1 MRSDTRA
8 CFSHIKFLR
17 NEETCIVRY
26 HVVFAVCRRFPAGFR
41 Q

>member
-17 NEETCIVRY
+17 IEEICIVRY
-26 HVVFAVCRRFPAGFR
+26 YVVFVVCRRFPARFR